1 MHARDRQRRASVTE
15 ASIPSALS
23 ESNKQGRDPSSTRDS
38 IKETLLNTQKSN
50 RISRQQNHVHQKN
63 DSERDIVPNTTT
75 SKPSP
80 VRPSMVDASSSLVAT
95 LGLQDHLTQ
104 AAHAAQVLQDKNQ
117 DLESENRKL
126 KELIRQHHTSA
137 LDWCSHAKIYQMER
151 NFMTNRLAELELQI
165 AKKSTKEAVHQQL
178 AKPSISNVS
187 TISTSHWNDQES
199 MEKRYEAESPAL
211 TNFVSQ
217 SISQILDDMT
227 QSKTSK
233 EPNLPPLS
241 KGNYSIG
248 NDNSVDTKASS
259 TSTSATNMPKSALKS
274 AAKPS
279 TCTCGCQE
287 ELRFWKSR
295 CQYAEN
301 QVVIQEMRCERSAI
315 KLDGY
320 KAKWNRYREQ
330 IIREQYQHRMRMAI
344 SAQQQPQQQPQPQQQ
359 QQGLDPGHVQ
369 MNSMKRERS
378 KRTRFGTEDSET
390 SQKRRETT
398 QKNTLHN
405 QFNARLPSRRRSSAD
420 SPFNNSCPSGS
431 GSAAQPQMLF
441 EDVERGSSSDDGDHG
456 LAGMRRNDEHVQE
469 LGDKDTP
476 ADYGSQ
482 QLSLTFPS
490 DLALRRRQGFSD
502 LEDDDDSQDNGH
514 QPLTMADGKRSSTRS
529 FESVS
534 PTTRASQTRSLKRPI
549 YTSHNTNQQ
558 QQLATSASID
568 NRRLSFA
575 SDQSS
580 QPMFTSTD
588 YLQNAAHARTPKAH
602 AEAEI
607 GLKAESAGVT
617 PEQRRVFVP
626 ETPLELQGLTPNKN
640 HSPRNPVDEDGSRTA
655 KGHTKG
661 SITIDVTDDQ
671 LSDTLPEPE
680 DADKE
685 NKEPTRKR
693 GPEVLVMSDK
703 SSGDKSA
710 HHERDSINDQQH
722 RNQGGGGASDVPE
735 ERVYNFT
742 ERRKDKRK
750 QMHGQDCACCR
761 RFYEITGPLPLP
773 DGYNKFFT
781 PAPRPG
787 EKEEWEKSSEER
799 LQQRIQDVS
808 RHRVHHEDLLT
819 PPGFWDTDFPPTQ
832 DRLEWDRIA
841 EERRQRKRA
850 RDEYLELQ
858 EQQRQQ
864 TQQQRQRQQQ
874 SASSSSSK
882 RVMYHSD
889 GNGESGIG
897 GDGSARREGPSSTGR

>member
-1 MHARDRQRRASVTE
+1 M
-15 ASIPSALS
+15 
-23 ESNKQGRDPSSTRDS
+23 G
-38 IKETLLNTQKSN
+38 
-50 RISRQQNHVHQKN
+50 
-63 DSERDIVPNTTT
+63 
-75 SKPSP
+75 
-80 VRPSMVDASSSLVAT
+80 DASLSLVAT
-95 LGLQDHLTQ
+95 LGLQDHLAQ

-117 DLESENRKL
+117 TLENENRKL

-165 AKKSTKEAVHQQL
+165 AKKSIGETVHQP
-178 AKPSISNVS
+178 AKPSTSNVGA
-187 TISTSHWNDQES
+187 ISTSHWNDQES
-199 MEKRYEAESPAL
+199 TEKTQETESPAL

-217 SISQILDDMT
+217 SISQILDDMA

-233 EPNLPPLS
+233 EPNLPLLS
-241 KGNYSIG
+241 KRNYSIG
-248 NDNSVDTKASS
+248 NDDTANTKASS
-259 TSTSATNMPKSALKS
+259 TSSSAINMPKSALKS
-274 AAKPS
+274 TIKPS

-344 SAQQQPQQQPQPQQQ
+344 SAQQQPQQQS
-359 QQGLDPGHVQ
+359 LEPGHVQ
-369 MNSMKRERS
+369 THSVEREQP

-398 QKNTLHN
+398 QKNTLYN
-405 QFNARLPSRRRSSAD
+405 QFNARRPSRRRSSAD
-420 SPFNNSCPSGS
+420 SLFNNSRPSGN
-431 GSAAQPQMLF
+431 GSAAQPHMLF
-441 EDVERGSSSDDGDHG
+441 ENAERGSSSDEGDHG
-456 LAGMRRNDEHVQE
+456 LTDMRRSEEHVQE

-482 QLSLTFPS
+482 PLSLTFPS
-490 DLALRRRQGFSD
+490 DLALRRRQGLSD
-502 LEDDDDSQDNGH
+502 FEDDDDSQDDGH
-514 QPLTMADGKRSSTRS
+514 QPLTMANGKRSSTRS

-534 PTTRASQTRSLKRPI
+534 PTTRASQTRSLKRPV
-549 YTSHNTNQQ
+549 YTSHSAHQQ
-558 QQLATSASID
+558 QQLATSPSIE
-568 NRRLSFA
+568 NRRQSFA

-588 YLQNAAHARTPKAH
+588 YSHATTHTRTPKAH
-602 AEAEI
+602 AETEA

-640 HSPRNPVDEDGSRTA
+640 RSPRNPVDEDGPKTA
-655 KGHTKG
+655 KRQTKG
-661 SITIDVTDDQ
+661 SITTDVTDDGF
-671 LSDTLPEPE
+671 SDTQPEPE

-685 NKEPTRKR
+685 NKKPTRKR
-693 GPEVLVMSDK
+693 GPEALIMSDTTR
-703 SSGDKSA
+703 DEKSA
-710 HHERDSINDQQH
+710 HHERGNINDEQH
-722 RNQGGGGASDVPE
+722 RGQDGGGASDVPE

-750 QMHGQDCACCR
+750 QMHGHDCACCR

-787 EKEEWEKSSEER
+787 EKEVWEKSSEER

-808 RHRVHHEDLLT
+808 RHRVHHEDPLT

-850 RDEYLELQ
+850 RHEHLELQ

-864 TQQQRQRQQQ
+864 VQQQRQRHQQ
-874 SASSSSSK
+874 SASSSSS
-882 RVMYHSD
+882 RRMTYRSNRD
-889 GNGESGIG
+889 GEGDIG
-897 GDGSARREGPSSTGR
+897 GDKSSRHEGPSSTER